1 MLSLA
6 FAKWNMARAAAGLHD
21 LDDVRNLQA
30 RFVWQQDN
38 SYGYPSIIEVFQNY
52 LRGDCASAAVLGQW
66 SLSNI
71 GIPATKY
78 MLLSSTEPIGHA
90 ICVSDDHRIV
100 IGNVSVVEIE
110 PGDNWQANVFAL
122 WNGAYDR
129 MDAVG

>member
-1 MLSLA
+1 MLSPSYAQLL
-6 FAKWNMARAAAGLHD
+6 MARAAAGLHD
-21 LDDVRNLQA
+21 LGDVRDLQA
-30 RFVWQQDN
+30 RFIWQQDN
-38 SYGYPSIIEVFQNY
+38 SYGYPTIVQVFQNY

-66 SLSNI
+66 SLDNI

-78 MLLSSTEPIGHA
+78 MLWSSNAPVGHS
-90 ICVSDDHRIV
+90 ICISDDHRIV
-100 IGNVSVVEIE
+100 IGNITVVEIE